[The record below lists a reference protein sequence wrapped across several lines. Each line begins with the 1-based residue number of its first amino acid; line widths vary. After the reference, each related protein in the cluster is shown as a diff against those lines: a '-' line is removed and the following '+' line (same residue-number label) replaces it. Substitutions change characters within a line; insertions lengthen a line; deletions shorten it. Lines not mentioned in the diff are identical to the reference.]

1 MHIHHENRFHNVHL
15 FRPYTEIKRKYVLIP
30 SQDLDIKRRVD
41 GRVHYSFFRILMEL
55 FKLSY
60 GKMGRK
66 EANLTAT
73 ICLLCVESYIRGCNY
88 NVTHKHDILC
98 VLY

>member
-1 MHIHHENRFHNVHL
+1 
-15 FRPYTEIKRKYVLIP
+15 
-30 SQDLDIKRRVD
+30 
-41 GRVHYSFFRILMEL
+41 MEL

-60 GKMGRK
+60 GKMGRE

-73 ICLLCVESYIRGCNY
+73 IRLLCVESYIRGCNY

-98 VLY
+98 VLYHISSLSHCRDEINVHYGTGFRDEYA